1 MANPIIDSIT
11 VSPDPVPTGQTATIT
26 VVAHDPDAT
35 SVTFNVTVTD
45 SAGNTASGQISSSVA
60 DPLTYQVSASTGTIT
75 PTGQPNV
82 FTWVE

>member
-35 SVTFNVTVTD
+35 AVTFDVTVTD
-45 SAGNTASGQISSSVA
+45 SAGNTAAGQVAGSVA
-60 DPLTYQVSASTGTIT
+60 DPLTYAVTASTGTVT
-75 PTGQPNV
+75 QGGAPNV
-82 FTWVE
+82 FTWSE

>member
-1 MANPIIDSIT
+1 MANPVIDSII
-11 VSPDPVPTGQTATIT
+11 VSPDPVPTGQTATVT

-35 SVTFNVTVTD
+35 TVTFNVTVTD

-60 DPLTYQVSASTGTIT
+60 DPLTYQITANVGTVT

-82 FTWVE
+82 FIWSE